1 MTKALLII
9 DVQHDYFP
17 GGTMELQGSVEAS
30 LRIRK
35 LLDYFRKGSMPVI
48 HIQHQSVKP
57 GSVFLVPGTPGAE
70 FHENVQPI
78 DTEKVFKKILPNSF
92 RSTGLDE
99 YLKANK
105 ISTLVIA
112 GMMTHM
118 CVDTTVRAAFDLGYQ
133 CIVAGDCCATMAL
146 KIDDKNISAADVQNA
161 FLASLNGTF
170 SRVLD
175 CNAVIENLNTDGQ

>member
-9 DVQHDYFP
+9 DVQNDYFP
-17 GGTMELQGSVEAS
+17 GGMMELQGSTEAG
-30 LRIRK
+30 LMIRE
-35 LLDYFRKGSMPVI
+35 LLDYFRKSSMPVI
-48 HIQHQSVKP
+48 HIQHQSLKP
-57 GSVFLVPGTPGAE
+57 GSQFLLPGTPGAE
-70 FHENVQPI
+70 FHENVKPL
-78 DTEKVFKKILPNSF
+78 DTEKIFKKNFPNSF

-99 YLKANK
+99 YLKEHK

-133 CIVAGDCCATMAL
+133 CLVAGDCCATRSL
-146 KIDDKNISAADVQNA
+146 KIDDKNISAADVHNS

-175 CNAVIENLNTDGQ
+175 CKSLIEYLNTGG